1 MKPIVF
7 KGPLNSLSF
16 GNVSLNFL
24 RALYLKKR
32 NVSIFPIGEKGDLS
46 AFDKIGQGFRDW
58 LQKGVGERYKT
69 VKPDDKTLQMWHIN
83 GSENRITKDQTLY
96 TFYELDSPTET
107 EINLVKLQNKVI
119 FSSSEA
125 KNFFRSKGCS
135 NTESVGLGFDPDFK
149 KVNKTYLEDK
159 IHFGL
164 MGKWEKRKHTD
175 KIIKA
180 WTELYGENY
189 KYQLTC
195 CVNNPFLKEEQ
206 MESLISEA
214 TGGKRVGNINFLN
227 FLPKNSQVN
236 EFVNAIDIDLSG
248 LSGAEGWNLP
258 AFNATCM
265 GKWSIVLNCS
275 AHKDWAN
282 EENSILVNPSGKEPA
297 ADGMFFHENGDFN
310 MGSKYIFEQEEI
322 KEAMKEAEG
331 RVAAKEENKSG
342 LDTGKEMTYEKSI
355 DKILEIMQV

>member
-1 MKPIVF
+1 MSPIAF

-24 RALYLKKR
+24 RSLYHKKR
-32 NVSIFPIGEKGDLS
+32 EVSIFPVGEKGDLS
-46 AFDKIGQGFRDW
+46 AFDKISQGFKEW
-58 LQKGVGERYKT
+58 LQKGVGERHKN
-69 VKPDDKTLQMWHIN
+69 VKPEDKTLQMWHIN
-83 GSENRITKDQTLY
+83 GSENRVTKNQTLY

-107 EINLVKLQNKVI
+107 EINLVKLQDKVI

-125 KNFFRSKGCS
+125 RDIFRAKGCT

-149 KVNKTYLEDK
+149 KTNKTYLEDK

-164 MGKWEKRKHTD
+164 MGKWEKRKHTEE
-175 KIIKA
+175 IIKA

-195 CVNNPFLKEEQ
+195 CVNNPFIEKEQ
-206 MESLISEA
+206 MKSLITGA
-214 TGGKRVGNINFLN
+214 TGGERIGNINFLN

-236 EFVNAIDIDLSG
+236 EFINAIDIDLSG

-265 GKWSIVLNCS
+265 GKWSVVLNCS
-275 AHKDWAN
+275 SHKDWAN
-282 EENSILVNPSGKEPA
+282 EDNSLLVSPSGKEPA
-297 ADGMFFHENGDFN
+297 ADGMFFHDAGDFN
-310 MGSKYIFEQEEI
+310 IGNKYTFDKEEV
-322 KEAMKEAEG
+322 KEAMKEAENKV
-331 RVAAKEENKSG
+331 RAKQENKLG
-342 LDTGKEMTYEKSI
+342 LETGKEMTYEKSI
-355 DKILEIMQV
+355 NKILEIIEA

>member
-1 MKPIVF
+1 MIAF

-24 RALYLKKR
+24 RSLFFKKMDTL
-32 NVSIFPIGEKGDLS
+32 IFPVGEKGDLS

-58 LQKGVGERYKT
+58 LQSNVSERYKNIS
-69 VKPDDKTLQMWHIN
+69 PDHLTLQMWHIN
-83 GSENRITKDQTLY
+83 GSENRITKNQTLY
-96 TFYELDSPTET
+96 TFYELDQPTET
-107 EINLVKLQNKVI
+107 EINLVKLQDKVI

-125 KNFFRSKGCS
+125 RDAFKSKGCT
-135 NTESVGLGFDPDFK
+135 NVESVGLGFDPDFK
-149 KVNKTYLEDK
+149 KLNKTYLEDK

-164 MGKWEKRKHTD
+164 MGKWEKRKHTEE
-175 KIIKA
+175 IIRSWA
-180 WTELYGENY
+180 EVYGENY

-195 CVNNPFLKEEQ
+195 CVNNPFIKEDQ
-206 MESLISEA
+206 MKSLILNA
-214 TGGKRVGNINFLN
+214 TGGQRIGNINFLN

-236 EFVNAIDIDLSG
+236 EFINAIDIDLSG

-265 GKWSIVLNCS
+265 GKWSIVLDCS

-282 EENSILVNPSGKEPA
+282 SENSILVSPNGKEPA
-297 ADGMFFHENGDFN
+297 ADGLFFQENGDFN
-310 MGSKYIFEQEEI
+310 VGNKYTLDTDEI

-331 RVAAKEENKSG
+331 RVEKKIQNIKGE
-342 LDTGKEMTYEKSI
+342 DTGKEMTYDKSI
-355 DKILEIMQV
+355 NKILEIMGG